1 MSSSSKL
8 GEEAVAPVTAAKV
21 EAGNAPKVRAKT
33 KVKEKTKVKDIWA
46 KILDGD
52 GAAGAAAAS
61 SGGADDAYVL
71 FCGQRGAGKS
81 ELSALFV
88 GGSSAAADVA
98 ADPTPTT
105 ALAYAHCTRGGAGGA
120 SRVAHV
126 WELGGGERLR
136 PLLEIAMSVERM
148 KAFTA
153 VVVVDLSRP
162 MEAVAAAIR
171 WLDLVRRRERE
182 LSGSGVL
189 SVESPCPIILVANK
203 YDSFRDEDSLKRK
216 AVAQCL
222 RCLAKQHSASVLMV
236 ARDEKELRRS
246 FRYVV
251 DHSVFGAEPKQ
262 RVAAADPS
270 RALVVPLRLA
280 STCDAVAPPPGTSAD
295 EYGEHPRQHVETWRD
310 LVEKYFPFPAGASSS
325 PTRDVVG
332 IGGGGDKAESLA
344 ASEAQERAQDFGEVA
359 VDRMRMQLEEQRV
372 AYVRAQEQRKRLEA
386 SEKRGVKASKDKKAR
401 KVKTSRS
408 GSTTG
413 KGEGDAAAAA
423 AAKKKKKKKSWE
435 PSSKEGAEPSKE

>member
-1 MSSSSKL
+1 MSSKL
-8 GEEAVAPVTAAKV
+8 DELPSASTPTPTAK
-21 EAGNAPKVRAKT
+21 PKPKP
-33 KVKEKTKVKDIWA
+33 KPKPKEKSKPKEKTKAKDIWA

-52 GAAGAAAAS
+52 GAAGAAAAR
-61 SGGADDAYVL
+61 YVL

-105 ALAYAHCTRGGAGGA
+105 ALAYSHCARDGAGGA

-136 PLLEIAMSVERM
+136 PLLEIAMSAERV

-162 MEAVAAAIR
+162 TEAIAAAIR
-171 WLDLVRRRERE
+171 WTDLLRRRERE
-182 LSGSGVL
+182 LGGTGVL
-189 SVESPCPIILVANK
+189 RVENPCPIVLVANK
-203 YDSFRDEDSLKRK
+203 YDRFRDEDSLKRK

-222 RCLAKQHSASVLMV
+222 RSLAQQHSASVLMV

-251 DHSVFGAEPKQ
+251 DHAVFGAEPKQ

-280 STCDAVAPPPGTSAD
+280 STCDAVAPPPGTSAED
-295 EYGEHPRQHVETWRD
+295 FGEHPRQRVEAWRD
-310 LVEKYFPFPAGASSS
+310 LVETYFPLPAGASRS
-325 PTRDVVG
+325 PTRSLVG
-332 IGGGGDKAESLA
+332 VGGGVGGGGDEAEALA
-344 ASEAQERAQDFGEVA
+344 ASEAQERALHFGDAA
-359 VDRMRMQLEEQRV
+359 VDRMRLQLEEQRV

-386 SEKRGVKASKDKKAR
+386 SEKRGAKASKEKKAR
-401 KVKTSRS
+401 KGKSSRS
-408 GSTTG
+408 GST
-413 KGEGDAAAAA
+413 EGRGGDAAAAAA
-423 AAKKKKKKKSWE
+423 AAKKKKKKTRE